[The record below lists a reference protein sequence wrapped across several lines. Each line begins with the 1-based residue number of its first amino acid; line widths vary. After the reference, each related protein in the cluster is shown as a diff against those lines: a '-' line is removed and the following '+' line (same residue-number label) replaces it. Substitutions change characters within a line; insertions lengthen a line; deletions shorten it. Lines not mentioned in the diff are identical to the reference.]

1 MIVKDEES
9 IVVGTVKVKNIS
21 FEKEV
26 VVRVTWD
33 DWKNQQDIFCTF
45 ARVSSKQTSYKKC
58 LALIILFLCVFR
70 LMVQLPMRTSS
81 SIRSHLKS
89 HCRHL
94 PSVLNSAFAIVVIT
108 KNTGIIMG

>member
-45 ARVSSKQTSYKKC
+45 ARVSLMQLQYKEFFHLSVCLLGVWSSYLC
-58 LALIILFLCVFR
+58 ACRLRYVLIQDHIAAILKA
-70 LMVQLPMRTSS
+70 P
-81 SIRSHLKS
+81 
-89 HCRHL
+89 
-94 PSVLNSAFAIVVIT
+94 
-108 KNTGIIMG
+108 